1 MSIYRDLNWQKIR
14 LMIGIGM
21 NTNVAIWTRV
31 SLNKKNEKSNV
42 FIHKMNFVYKNEKKY
57 LTFFIYRNKRFLVLS
72 GIDDNFVP

>member
-31 SLNKKNEKSNV
+31 SLNKKIEKSNV
-42 FIHKMNFVYKNEKKY
+42 FIHKMNFVYKNEKN
-57 LTFFIYRNKRFLVLS
+57 I
-72 GIDDNFVP
+72 